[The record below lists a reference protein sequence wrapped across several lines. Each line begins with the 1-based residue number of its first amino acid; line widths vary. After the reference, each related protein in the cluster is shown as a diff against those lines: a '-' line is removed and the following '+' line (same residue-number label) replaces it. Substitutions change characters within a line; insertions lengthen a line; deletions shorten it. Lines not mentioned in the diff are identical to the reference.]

1 MALISYLL
9 NRCYCLTFGAAV
21 SLVLVSGGA
30 SAQVIISEIM
40 YNPAG
45 SDTGT
50 GFNKE
55 WLELYNTGPAAV
67 DLTGWRIGD
76 AQDNQWASAFPFGT
90 SIAAGGTLVVTG
102 DAATFDAN
110 WGAGINRIQVSTFP
124 AFAND
129 PGPTNERAALRDA
142 FGTIRDEVNYD
153 QTNGWPMIDGSQG
166 ATLSLRPEGRSVA
179 GNDIGANWLPSAWG
193 VYGIRLGEFTSG
205 DFDGE
210 INHGSPGYVETVPQ
224 APFVPSP
231 DAAWS
236 IAVIP
241 DSQNYVKSSIHAA
254 KFTQMTEW
262 IRDNR
267 EAYNIQLVM
276 QEGDL
281 VNNNRTNNPSSGDQ
295 TSTQQWVNAKESMS
309 VLDGQLPY
317 IIAAGNHDFGTTDS
331 QDRQTY
337 YNDYIKATDN
347 PLVDP
352 AHGGILK
359 GVKTPGELQNAY
371 FDFEAPDGR
380 KMLVINLEWEP
391 RPDTVA
397 WANTIAA
404 LPEYADHTA
413 ILLTHAYIEGKNVR
427 YASSRVPEDYSGSE
441 LWTGLVRDNTNFEM
455 TFNGHFGG
463 DGSGLLSSA
472 ATGHTVHQMFFNTQF
487 ETQGGNGWIRIVEF
501 LEDGET
507 VRVRT
512 YSPLLGIERTDP
524 QWSFEFKISALP
536 STAIAGDFNSDG
548 RVDAADYTVW
558 RDTLGS
564 FTNLAADA
572 DGNGMVNQ
580 LDYNIWKANY
590 GATEATIPLQAPE
603 PTTLALMAIGIC
615 LLGNSRRAT
624 TGW

>member
-1 MALISYLL
+1 MADLASSAIQRWRRSIRVLATLALL
-9 NRCYCLTFGAAV
+9 SANVG
-21 SLVLVSGGA
+21 
-30 SAQVIISEIM
+30 AQVIISEIM

-55 WLELYNTGPAAV
+55 WFELYNTGATAV
-67 DLTGWRIGD
+67 DLTGWAVGD
-76 AQDNQWASAFPFGT
+76 SQDNNWASPFPFGT
-90 SIAAGGTLVVTG
+90 SIAPGGVLVVTG
-102 DAATFDAN
+102 DATTFDN
-110 WGAGINRIQVSTFP
+110 QWGTGINRIQVNSFP
-124 AFAND
+124 ALANT
-129 PGPTNERAALRDA
+129 PSPTNERAALRDA
-142 FGTIRDEVNYD
+142 FGVVRDSVNFD
-153 QTNGWPMIDGSQG
+153 QDNGWARIDGSQG
-166 ATLSLRPEGRSVA
+166 ATLSLRPEGLSA
-179 GNDIGANWLPSAWG
+179 TGNDIGANWLPSAWG
-193 VYGIRLGEFTSG
+193 VYGIKLGEFNSG
-205 DFDGE
+205 EFDGE
-210 INHGSPGYVETVPQ
+210 INHGSPGYVETTPQ
-224 APFVPSP
+224 APFASSP

-254 KFTQMTEW
+254 KLTQQTEW

-267 EAYNIQLVM
+267 EAYNIQLVV

-295 TSTQQWVNAKESMS
+295 TSTQQWVNAKASMS
-309 VLDGQLPY
+309 VLDGELPY
-317 IIAAGNHDFGTTDS
+317 IIAAGNHDYGTTDS

-337 YNDYIKATDN
+337 YNDYFKATDN
-347 PLVDP
+347 PLIDP
-352 AHGGILK
+352 AQGGMLK
-359 GVKTPGELQNAY
+359 GVMTPGELQNAY
-371 FDFEAPDGR
+371 FDFVAPDGR

-427 YASSRVPEDYSGSE
+427 YANSRVPADYSGAE
-441 LWTGLVRDNTNFEM
+441 LWTGLVRDNANFEM

-463 DGSGLLSSA
+463 DGSGLLSSVA
-472 ATGHTVHQMFFNTQF
+472 SGHTVHQMFFNTQF

-501 LEDGET
+501 LDDGET

-524 QWSFEFKISALP
+524 QWSFEFKISSLP
-536 STAIAGDFNSDG
+536 DNSVTGDYNGDGVVDAGDYS
-548 RVDAADYTVW
+548 VW

-564 FTNLAADA
+564 TTNLAADG
-572 DGNGMVNQ
+572 DGNGMVNL
-580 LDYNIWKANY
+580 LDYNLWAANY
-590 GATEATIPLQAPE
+590 GAQQTSTLQTLE
-603 PTTLALMAIGIC
+603 PAAIALVA
-615 LLGNSRRAT
+615 LGMGLVANTRRSIAS
-624 TGW
+624 

>member
-1 MALISYLL
+1 MFELRGIVAGRRRLAVGVALTLALL
-9 NRCYCLTFGAAV
+9 
-21 SLVLVSGGA
+21 SGSA
-30 SAQVIISEIM
+30 RAQVIISEIM

-55 WLELYNTGPAAV
+55 WFELYNTGSTAV
-67 DLTGWRIGD
+67 DLTGWAVGD
-76 AQDNQWASAFPFGT
+76 SQDNNWASAFPFGT
-90 SIAAGGTLVVTG
+90 SLAPGGVLVVTG
-102 DAATFDAN
+102 DAANFDAQ
-110 WGAGINRIQVSTFP
+110 WGTGINRIQVNSFP
-124 AFAND
+124 ALANT
-129 PGPTNERAALRDA
+129 PSPTNERAAIRDA
-142 FGTIRDEVNYD
+142 FGVVRDSVNFD
-153 QTNGWPMIDGSQG
+153 QDNGWARIDGSQG
-166 ATLSLRPEGRSVA
+166 ATLSLGPEGLSVA
-179 GNDIGANWLPSAWG
+179 ANDIGANWLPSAWG
-193 VYGIRLGEFTSG
+193 VYGIKLGEFTSG
-205 DFDGE
+205 EFDGE
-210 INHGSPGYVETVPQ
+210 INHGSPGYVETTPQ
-224 APFVPSP
+224 APFAPSP

-241 DSQNYVKSSIHAA
+241 DSQNYVKSSIHAP

-281 VNNNRTNNPSSGDQ
+281 VNNNRTDNPSSGDQ
-295 TSTQQWVNAKESMS
+295 TSTQQWVNAKASMS
-309 VLDGQLPY
+309 VLNGELPY
-317 IIAAGNHDFGTTDS
+317 IIAAGNHDYGTTDS

-347 PLVDP
+347 PLIDP
-352 AHGGILK
+352 AQGGMLK
-359 GVKTPGELQNAY
+359 GVMTPGELQNAY

-427 YASSRVPEDYSGSE
+427 YANSRVPADYSGAE
-441 LWTGLVRDNTNFEM
+441 LWNGLVRDNENFEM
-455 TFNGHFGG
+455 TFNGHFGY
-463 DGSGLLSSA
+463 DGAGYLAST

-524 QWSFEFKISALP
+524 QWSFEFKISSLP
-536 STAIAGDFNSDG
+536 DNSVTGDYNGDGVVDAGD
-548 RVDAADYTVW
+548 YTLW
-558 RDTLGS
+558 RDTIGS
-564 FTNLAADA
+564 TTNLAADG
-572 DGNGMVNQ
+572 DGNGMVNL
-580 LDYNIWKANY
+580 LDYNLWAANY
-590 GATEATIPLQAPE
+590 GVRQTSTLQTPE
-603 PTTLALMAIGIC
+603 PAALALVC
-615 LLGNSRRAT
+615 LGMSLLCNSRRNQAA
-624 TGW
+624 

>member
-1 MALISYLL
+1 MADLASSAIQRWRRAIGVLA
-9 NRCYCLTFGAAV
+9 T
-21 SLVLVSGGA
+21 LVLLSADVG
-30 SAQVIISEIM
+30 AQVIISEIM

-55 WLELYNTGPAAV
+55 WFELYNAGATAV
-67 DLTGWRIGD
+67 DLTGWAVGD
-76 AQDNQWASAFPFGT
+76 SQDNNWASPFPFGT
-90 SIAAGGTLVVTG
+90 SIAPGAALVVTG
-102 DAATFDAN
+102 DAANFDAQ
-110 WGAGINRIQVSTFP
+110 WGTGINRIQVNSFP
-124 AFAND
+124 ALANT
-129 PGPTNERAALRDA
+129 PSPTNERAAVRDA
-142 FGTIRDEVNYD
+142 FGVVRDAVNFD
-153 QTNGWPMIDGSQG
+153 QDNGWARIDGSQG
-166 ATLSLRPEGRSVA
+166 ATLSLRPEGLSAA

-193 VYGIRLGEFTSG
+193 VYGIKLGEFTSG
-205 DFDGE
+205 EFDGE
-210 INHGSPGYVETVPQ
+210 INHGSPGYVETTPQ
-224 APFVPSP
+224 APFAPSP

-241 DSQNYVKSSIHAA
+241 DSQNYVKSSIHAV
-254 KFTQMTEW
+254 KLTQQTEW

-281 VNNNRTNNPSSGDQ
+281 VNNNRTDNPSSGDQ
-295 TSTQQWVNAKESMS
+295 TSTQQWVNAKASMS
-309 VLDGQLPY
+309 VLNGELPY
-317 IIAAGNHDFGTTDS
+317 IIAAGNHDYGTTDS

-347 PLVDP
+347 PLIDP
-352 AHGGILK
+352 AQGGMLK
-359 GVKTPGELQNAY
+359 GVMTPGELQNAY

-427 YASSRVPEDYSGSE
+427 YANSRVPADYSGAE
-441 LWTGLVRDNTNFEM
+441 LWNGLVRDNANFEM

-472 ATGHTVHQMFFNTQF
+472 ASGHTVHQMFFNTQF

-524 QWSFEFKISALP
+524 QWSFEFKISSLP
-536 STAIAGDFNSDG
+536 NNSVTGDYNGDGIVDAGDYSL
-548 RVDAADYTVW
+548 W

-564 FTNLAADA
+564 TTNLAADG
-572 DGNGMVNQ
+572 DGNGMVNL
-580 LDYNIWKANY
+580 LDYNLWAANY
-590 GATEATIPLQAPE
+590 GAQQTSTLQTPE
-603 PTTLALMAIGIC
+603 PAAIALVV
-615 LLGNSRRAT
+615 LGMGLVANPRRSISS
-624 TGW
+624 

>member
-1 MALISYLL
+1 MAEILTAL
-9 NRCYCLTFGAAV
+9 NRFWRRLLGAAV
-21 SLVLVSGGA
+21 GLTLISGSA
-30 SAQVIISEIM
+30 TAQVIISEIM

-55 WLELYNTGPAAV
+55 WFELYNTGATAV
-67 DLTGWRIGD
+67 DLTGWAVGD
-76 AQDNQWASAFPFGT
+76 SQDNNWASPFPFGT
-90 SIAAGGTLVVTG
+90 SIAPGAALVVTG
-102 DAATFDAN
+102 DAANFDAQ
-110 WGAGINRIQVSTFP
+110 WGTGINRIQVNSFP
-124 AFAND
+124 ALANT
-129 PGPTNERAALRDA
+129 PSPTNERAAVRDA
-142 FGTIRDEVNYD
+142 FGVVRDSVNFD
-153 QTNGWPMIDGSQG
+153 QDNGWARIDGTQG
-166 ATLSLRPEGRSVA
+166 ATLSLRPEGLSVA
-179 GNDIGANWLPSAWG
+179 ENDIGANWLPSAWG
-193 VYGIRLGEFTSG
+193 VYGIKLGEFTSG
-205 DFDGE
+205 EFDGE

-224 APFVPSP
+224 APFAPSP

-254 KFTQMTEW
+254 KFNQQTEW

-267 EAYNIQLVM
+267 EAYRIQLVM

-281 VNNNRTNNPSSGDQ
+281 VNNNRTDNPSSGDQ
-295 TSTQQWVNAKESMS
+295 TSTQQWVNAKASMS
-309 VLDGQLPY
+309 VLNGELPY

-347 PLVDP
+347 PLIDP
-352 AHGGILK
+352 AQGGMLK
-359 GVKTPGELQNAY
+359 GVMTPGELQNAY
-371 FDFEAPDGR
+371 FDFVAPDGR

-427 YASSRVPEDYSGSE
+427 YANSRIPEDASGSE
-441 LWTGLVRDNTNFEM
+441 LWTELVRDNPNFEM

-472 ATGHTVHQMFFNTQF
+472 ASGHTVHQMFFNTQF

-524 QWSFEFKISALP
+524 QWSFEFKISSLP
-536 STAIAGDFNSDG
+536 DNSVTGDYNGDGVVDAGDYSL
-548 RVDAADYTVW
+548 W

-564 FTNLAADA
+564 TVNLAADG

-580 LDYNIWKANY
+580 LDYNIWAANY
-590 GATEATIPLQAPE
+590 GAQPTSTLQTPE
-603 PTTLALMAIGIC
+603 PAAQALVVIGMS
-615 LLGNSRRAT
+615 LLSNSRRNKTA
-624 TGW
+624 

>member
-1 MALISYLL
+1 MLDCGLL
-9 NRCYCLTFGAAV
+9 AKRDWRITLGAFFLLLAV
-21 SLVLVSGGA
+21 SGSA
-30 SAQVIISEIM
+30 RAQVIISEIM

-55 WLELYNTGPAAV
+55 WIELYNTGAAAV
-67 DLTGWRIGD
+67 DLTGWAVGD
-76 AQDNQWASAFPFGT
+76 SQDNNWASPFPLGT
-90 SIAAGGTLVVTG
+90 SIAPGGVLVVTG
-102 DAATFDAN
+102 DATTFDN
-110 WGAGINRIQVSTFP
+110 QWGTGINRIQVNSFP
-124 AFAND
+124 TLANT
-129 PGPTNERAALRDA
+129 PSPTNERAAVRDA
-142 FGTIRDEVNYD
+142 FGVVRDAVNFD
-153 QTNGWPMIDGSQG
+153 QDNGWARIDGSQG
-166 ATLSLRPEGRSVA
+166 ATLSLRPEGLSAA

-193 VYGIRLGEFTSG
+193 VYGIKIAEFTSG
-205 DFDGE
+205 EFDGE
-210 INHGSPGYVETVPQ
+210 INHGSPGYVETTPQ
-224 APFVPSP
+224 APFAPSP

-241 DSQNYVKSSIHAA
+241 DSQNYVKSSIHAP

-262 IRDNR
+262 IRDSR
-267 EAYNIQLVM
+267 EAFKIQLVM

-295 TSTQQWVNAKESMS
+295 TSTQQWINAKASMS
-309 VLDGQLPY
+309 VLDGELPY
-317 IIAAGNHDFGTTDS
+317 IIAAGNHDYGTTDS

-347 PLVDP
+347 PLIDP
-352 AHGGILK
+352 AQGGMLK
-359 GVKTPGELQNAY
+359 GVMAPGELQNAY

-427 YASSRVPEDYSGSE
+427 STNSRVPEDASGSE
-441 LWTGLVRDNTNFEM
+441 LWTGLVRGNTNFEM
-455 TFNGHFGG
+455 TFNGHYGG
-463 DGSGLLSSA
+463 DGSGTLSSA
-472 ATGHTVHQMFFNTQF
+472 VTGHVVHQMFFNTQF

-536 STAIAGDFNSDG
+536 NSAIAGDYNGDG
-548 RVDAADYTVW
+548 VVDAGDYSVW

-564 FTNLAADA
+564 TTNLAADGN
-572 DGNGMVNQ
+572 GNGMVNQ
-580 LDYNIWKANY
+580 LDYNLWAANY
-590 GATEATIPLQAPE
+590 GTQQTSTLQTPE
-603 PTTLALMAIGIC
+603 PAALTLLAFGMGVVA
-615 LLGNSRRAT
+615 NPRRSIAN
-624 TGW
+624 